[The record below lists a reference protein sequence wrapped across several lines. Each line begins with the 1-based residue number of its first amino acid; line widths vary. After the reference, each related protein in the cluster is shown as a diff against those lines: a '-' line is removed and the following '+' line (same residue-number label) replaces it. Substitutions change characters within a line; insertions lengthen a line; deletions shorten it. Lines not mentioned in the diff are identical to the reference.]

1 MTGIMILALALGP
14 AALLHMVIHQRY
26 PWPGF
31 SFFPYM
37 LLCLFLLNEPRFAK
51 KLPSSYL
58 RKNCACC
65 GSHLSAKHIGKCTN
79 SYHGLS

>member
-31 SFFPYM
+31 FIFSMHAALSVPSERASFCKKVAFKLPAQE
-37 LLCLFLLNEPRFAK
+37 LCL
-51 KLPSSYL
+51 L
-58 RKNCACC
+58 RIA
-65 GSHLSAKHIGKCTN
+65 SQR
-79 SYHGLS
+79 